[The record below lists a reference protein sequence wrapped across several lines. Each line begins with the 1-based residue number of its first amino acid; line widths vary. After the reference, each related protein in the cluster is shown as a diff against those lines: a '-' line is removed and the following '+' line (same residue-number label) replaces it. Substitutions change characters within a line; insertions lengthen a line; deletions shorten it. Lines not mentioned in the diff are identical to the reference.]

1 MVLHEKGID
10 FDVHEVDLGDKSEEF
25 LSVSPY
31 GKVPVL
37 RVNGSSLYESN
48 IVNEYLDEV
57 YDSPRLMPENPE
69 LRASVRSWMAFADDY
84 FFPSVYRVRMGPQRG
99 YSKELI
105 QEARERLDDALSRLE
120 HQLENREY
128 LVGEY
133 TLADIAHAGNF
144 HRLRNLA
151 ESGDFPLRKY
161 PNVMAW
167 IERVEARQSYK
178 SSVKRFTRLLGLSA
192 SLGESPT
199 LAATTTVARART
211 REPPYRSWTPS
222 PGHETPQGPL
232 PSGPPP
238 WLTCSCLPTATLSS
252 AGFFPWPWPS
262 LRQSLSCLD
271 SLLWSHGSYPE
282 TSEASSSA

>member
-10 FDVHEVDLGDKSEEF
+10 FEVHEVDLSDKSEEF

-57 YDSPRLMPENPE
+57 YDSPRLMPENPG

-178 SSVKRFTRLLGLSA
+178 SSV
-192 SLGESPT
+192 
-199 LAATTTVARART
+199 
-211 REPPYRSWTPS
+211 
-222 PGHETPQGPL
+222 
-232 PSGPPP
+232 
-238 WLTCSCLPTATLSS
+238 
-252 AGFFPWPWPS
+252 
-262 LRQSLSCLD
+262 
-271 SLLWSHGSYPE
+271 
-282 TSEASSSA
+282 